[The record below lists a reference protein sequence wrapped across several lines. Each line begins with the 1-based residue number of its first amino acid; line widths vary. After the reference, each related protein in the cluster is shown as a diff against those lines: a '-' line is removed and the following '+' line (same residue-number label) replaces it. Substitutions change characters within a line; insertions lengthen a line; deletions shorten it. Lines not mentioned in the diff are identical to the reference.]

1 VTSGRHAILNL
12 VAVAIPIAVSG
23 CLGPPVLERQVLGY
37 DEVTRAL
44 DEKLLLLNIA
54 RVSNN
59 EPVHFT
65 STSSIAATFNWT
77 TTLSAGGEV
86 MESKGT
92 NFLNLNL
99 GGSASENPTFSI
111 SPISGKEFTERV
123 ATPFQ
128 DTIFEFLVFQGGR
141 IDQVMRLMA
150 AGIEVQTPDGRFVRF
165 IENDPRRPKEYEE
178 FRRIAAHLQWL
189 NDNRQLFVRP
199 LVFNETL
206 IADFKNTPSA
216 ADINN
221 GFNMGL
227 RWRQKPNGNY
237 ELTRLQS
244 GRVVVA
250 NFDPMGLSD
259 QQRFELAEKIK
270 KNPSG
275 FVYLDIQPNGP
286 GGNFP
291 IQGAIKLRSMFQILS
306 FIAAGIRIA
315 PEFQVS
321 PNVPTEVTEEGNV
334 VTLKINI
341 TDSPPDQRL
350 PTVYYD
356 GHYYSVN
363 DTVWDR
369 TTFLILSIL
378 FQTTIGRIENVGI
391 PITISK

>member
-1 VTSGRHAILNL
+1 MTSGRHAILNL
-12 VAVAIPIAVSG
+12 VSVAIAIAFSG

-86 MESKGT
+86 TESKGT
-92 NFLNLNL
+92 NFLTLNI

-128 DTIFEFLVFQGGR
+128 DTIFEFLIFQGGR
-141 IDQVMRLMA
+141 IEQAMRLMA
-150 AGIEVQTPDGRFVRF
+150 GGIEVQTPDGRFVRF

-189 NDNRQLFVRP
+189 NNNRQLFVRP

-227 RWRQKPNGNY
+227 RWRQKRNGNY

-244 GRVVVA
+244 GRVLVA
-250 NFDPMGLSD
+250 NFDPMALSD

-291 IQGAIKLRSMFQILS
+291 IQGAIKLRSMFQILN
-306 FIAAGIRIA
+306 FIAVGIRIA
-315 PEFQVS
+315 PEFEVS
-321 PNVPTEVTEEGNV
+321 TNVPTAETGGAATA
-334 VTLKINI
+334 TLRINI
-341 TDSPPDQRL
+341 TDSPPDVRL